1 MTSEDFDYIRSVTAS
16 DRVWVGDEIAKE
28 YYRDE
33 MPEYGV
39 FPPELYVEVLN
50 KEEISAIM
58 AYAYKENIPVV
69 CRGAGTGL
77 AGGATCKYGGIML
90 SVMRM
95 NKIFPIDRKNQT
107 ITAEPGALLIDIQAA
122 AAAGGLFYP
131 PDPGEKTAS
140 IGGNVIT
147 NAGGMKAVRYGLT
160 RDFVR
165 CIEAVMPDGSIMNFS
180 SNVVKNTTG
189 YDVKDLVIGSEGTL
203 CILTQVTLKLLPA
216 PTCTCTLVMPFRSL
230 EECADMVPKVLE
242 LPFVPTAIEFLERE
256 LIDIVERNLNKMFPV
271 KLGEAV
277 LIVMYDASSKQELDS
292 AVEAA
297 AEAALANGALDCCI
311 AGTPERA
318 GAVWSVRGGILE
330 GMKADSVAQEE
341 CDVVVP
347 RARIAEYVKAAKKI
361 ASAHGIRVEPCGHCG
376 DGNIHTEM
384 LRGPE
389 MSDQEWKEAT
399 HASLVELYALSKE
412 LGGQLSGEHGIGN
425 GRLEFLEEFA
435 GPRMIALYKAIKLAF
450 DDKLILNPGKVV
462 EYNKEKMG
470 EREMSQNKS
479 LQSKMPLAMGLA
491 FVAFTTQFGGE
502 FASGAQIYQ
511 YFINYGIWCLILPA
525 VTQGLYALFFWYG
538 MRYAYKHKTYDY
550 RSFSDSLYGK
560 TKPVMSNLYE
570 ICYLIMIGTASA
582 AAFATGGS
590 TLQTLFG
597 IPYWL
602 CTLIIAAFIFVI
614 ALFGTNVVR
623 KCASTLSVLIIIGL
637 VPNIIAQWGDITAS
651 IHTMSSGEMTVLSSE
666 SGAFG
671 PALYSAVLY
680 FFFQL
685 ASVSVMYQHMEDV
698 TDEKQINKAAIWMFV
713 CNFCAMELSI
723 LGLLAIAYVSELASA
738 SVPMLV
744 LVQNGVGAGI
754 LTPIISLLIIL
765 GAISTAVNMIS
776 GIVTRC
782 VNAVARRMDSSAKKA
797 QGHLGRNAVFTAIFT
812 FLAFAIAQFGL
823 MTVVKKG
830 YAYLGYAAFITLFV
844 PFVVHAVATKGK
856 EI

>member
-1 MTSEDFDYIRSVTAS
+1 
-16 DRVWVGDEIAKE
+16 
-28 YYRDE
+28 
-33 MPEYGV
+33 
-39 FPPELYVEVLN
+39 
-50 KEEISAIM
+50 
-58 AYAYKENIPVV
+58 
-69 CRGAGTGL
+69 
-77 AGGATCKYGGIML
+77 
-90 SVMRM
+90 
-95 NKIFPIDRKNQT
+95 
-107 ITAEPGALLIDIQAA
+107 
-122 AAAGGLFYP
+122 
-131 PDPGEKTAS
+131 
-140 IGGNVIT
+140 
-147 NAGGMKAVRYGLT
+147 
-160 RDFVR
+160 
-165 CIEAVMPDGSIMNFS
+165 
-180 SNVVKNTTG
+180 
-189 YDVKDLVIGSEGTL
+189 
-203 CILTQVTLKLLPA
+203 
-216 PTCTCTLVMPFRSL
+216 
-230 EECADMVPKVLE
+230 
-242 LPFVPTAIEFLERE
+242 
-256 LIDIVERNLNKMFPV
+256 
-271 KLGEAV
+271 
-277 LIVMYDASSKQELDS
+277 
-292 AVEAA
+292 
-297 AEAALANGALDCCI
+297 
-311 AGTPERA
+311 
-318 GAVWSVRGGILE
+318 
-330 GMKADSVAQEE
+330 
-341 CDVVVP
+341 
-347 RARIAEYVKAAKKI
+347 
-361 ASAHGIRVEPCGHCG
+361 
-376 DGNIHTEM
+376 
-384 LRGPE
+384 
-389 MSDQEWKEAT
+389 
-399 HASLVELYALSKE
+399 
-412 LGGQLSGEHGIGN
+412 
-425 GRLEFLEEFA
+425 
-435 GPRMIALYKAIKLAF
+435 
-450 DDKLILNPGKVV
+450 
-462 EYNKEKMG
+462 
-470 EREMSQNKS
+470 
-479 LQSKMPLAMGLA
+479 MPLAMGLA
-491 FVAFTTQFGGE
+491 FVAFTTQFGGG

-602 CTLIIAAFIFVI
+602 CTMIIAVFIFVI

-637 VPNIIAQWGDITAS
+637 VLVPNIIAQWGDITAS
-651 IHTMSSGEMTVLSSE
+651 IQSMASGKMSVLSSE

-698 TDEKQINKAAIWMFV
+698 TDVKQINKAAIWMFI

-723 LGLLAIAYVSELASA
+723 LGLLAIAYVSELATA

-744 LVQNGVGAGI
+744 LVQNGVGSGI

-782 VNAVARRMDSSAKKA
+782 VNAVERRMDSPEKKA
-797 QGHLGRNAVFTAIFT
+797 QGHLVRNAIFTAVFT

-844 PFVVHAVATKGK
+844 PFIVHAIGTRGK

>member
-1 MTSEDFDYIRSVTAS
+1 MAYPYKKMTSEDFDYIRSVTAS

-122 AAAGGLFYP
+122 AAAGG
-131 PDPGEKTAS
+131 
-140 IGGNVIT
+140 NVIT

-256 LIDIVERNLNKMFPV
+256 LIDIVKRNLNKMFPV
-271 KLGEAV
+271 KQGEAV

-450 DDKLILNPGKVV
+450 DDKLILNPGKVI
-462 EYNKEKMG
+462 EYNK
-470 EREMSQNKS
+470 
-479 LQSKMPLAMGLA
+479 
-491 FVAFTTQFGGE
+491 
-502 FASGAQIYQ
+502 
-511 YFINYGIWCLILPA
+511 
-525 VTQGLYALFFWYG
+525 
-538 MRYAYKHKTYDY
+538 
-550 RSFSDSLYGK
+550 
-560 TKPVMSNLYE
+560 
-570 ICYLIMIGTASA
+570 
-582 AAFATGGS
+582 
-590 TLQTLFG
+590 
-597 IPYWL
+597 
-602 CTLIIAAFIFVI
+602 
-614 ALFGTNVVR
+614 
-623 KCASTLSVLIIIGL
+623 
-637 VPNIIAQWGDITAS
+637 
-651 IHTMSSGEMTVLSSE
+651 
-666 SGAFG
+666 
-671 PALYSAVLY
+671 
-680 FFFQL
+680 
-685 ASVSVMYQHMEDV
+685 
-698 TDEKQINKAAIWMFV
+698 
-713 CNFCAMELSI
+713 
-723 LGLLAIAYVSELASA
+723 
-738 SVPMLV
+738 
-744 LVQNGVGAGI
+744 
-754 LTPIISLLIIL
+754 
-765 GAISTAVNMIS
+765 
-776 GIVTRC
+776 
-782 VNAVARRMDSSAKKA
+782 
-797 QGHLGRNAVFTAIFT
+797 
-812 FLAFAIAQFGL
+812 
-823 MTVVKKG
+823 
-830 YAYLGYAAFITLFV
+830 
-844 PFVVHAVATKGK
+844 
-856 EI
+856 